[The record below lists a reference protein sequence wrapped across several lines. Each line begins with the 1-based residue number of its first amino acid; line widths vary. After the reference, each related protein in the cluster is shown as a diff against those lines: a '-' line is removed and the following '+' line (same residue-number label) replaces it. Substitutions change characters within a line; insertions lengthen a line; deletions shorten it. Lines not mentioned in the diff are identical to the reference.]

1 MGMKSVIKRILVC
14 DDVADNSFLL
24 KTILQAEDCLI
35 EIVDSGAAV
44 LAYLETAPNPPDL
57 LILDV
62 IMPKM
67 DGFEVVRH
75 LRESTKFQFIPILLV
90 TSFDEDDADKAL
102 DIKID
107 GFIKKPIDPDLVTA
121 KVQAILARNS
131 ENFPSNNNFIQR

>member
-1 MGMKSVIKRILVC
+1 MKSVIKRILIC
-14 DDVADNSFLL
+14 DDVADDSFLL

-35 EIVDSGAAV
+35 EIVDSGTAV
-44 LAYLETAPNPPDL
+44 LAFLETTANPPDL

-62 IMPKM
+62 MMPKM

-107 GFIKKPIDPDLVTA
+107 GFIKKPIDPDTVTA
-121 KVQAILARNS
+121 KVQEILARNS
-131 ENFPSNNNFIQR
+131 ENFPNNKSFIQR

>member
-1 MGMKSVIKRILVC
+1 MAMDSAIKRILIC

-24 KTILQAEDCLI
+24 KTILQASDCLI

-44 LAYLETAPNPPDL
+44 LAYLETVLNPPDL

-62 IMPKM
+62 MMPKM

-90 TSFDEDDADKAL
+90 TGFDEDDADTAL

-107 GFIKKPIDPDLVTA
+107 GFIKKPIDPDIVTA
-121 KVQAILARNS
+121 KVQAILDRKS
-131 ENFPSNNNFIQR
+131 

>member
-1 MGMKSVIKRILVC
+1 MAKESVIKRILVC

-62 IMPKM
+62 VMPKM

-75 LRESTKFQFIPILLV
+75 LLSSTKFQFIPILLV
-90 TSFDEDDADKAL
+90 TSFDEDDAEKAL

-107 GFIKKPIDPDLVTA
+107 GFINKPIDPDIVTA

-131 ENFPSNNNFIQR
+131 ENFPSNNNSI

>member
-1 MGMKSVIKRILVC
+1 MKSVIKRILVC

-44 LAYLETAPNPPDL
+44 LAYLEAAPNLPDL

-62 IMPKM
+62 MMPKM
-67 DGFEVVRH
+67 DGFEVIRY
-75 LRESTKFQFIPILLV
+75 LRESTKFQFLPILLV
-90 TSFDEDDADKAL
+90 TGFDEDDAEKAL

-107 GFIKKPIDPDLVTA
+107 GFIKKPIHPDIVTA

-131 ENFPSNNNFIQR
+131 

>member
-1 MGMKSVIKRILVC
+1 MKSVIERILIC

-24 KTILQAEDCLI
+24 KTILQASDCLI

-44 LAYLETAPNPPDL
+44 LDWLETTSNPPDL

-62 IMPKM
+62 MMPKM

-90 TSFDEDDADKAL
+90 TGFDEDDVDKAFAL
-102 DIKID
+102 KID
-107 GFIKKPIDPDLVTA
+107 GFIKKPIEPDVVIA
-121 KVQAILARNS
+121 KVQAILDGNS
-131 ENFPSNNNFIQR
+131 

>member
-1 MGMKSVIKRILVC
+1 MWVTKRILIC

-35 EIVDSGAAV
+35 EIVDSGVAV
-44 LAYLETAPNPPDL
+44 LAYLETASNSPDL

-75 LRESTKFQFIPILLV
+75 LRESTKFKFIPILLV
-90 TSFDEDDADKAL
+90 TSFDEDDAEKAF

-131 ENFPSNNNFIQR
+131 ENFPSNKNFIQ

>member
-1 MGMKSVIKRILVC
+1 MAKESVIKRILVC

-44 LAYLETAPNPPDL
+44 LAYLETAPNPPEL

-62 IMPKM
+62 VMPKM

-75 LRESTKFQFIPILLV
+75 LRESTKFKFIPILLV
-90 TSFDEDDADKAL
+90 TGFDEDYADKAL

-107 GFIKKPIDPDLVTA
+107 GFIKMPIDPEIVTA

-131 ENFPSNNNFIQR
+131 ENFPNNKNFI